1 MYKKITAA
9 LLSICTC
16 SIAIAQNTAPTSII
30 DGWDVLMKVSEK
42 ANPNFKQDLRN
53 LHEQIQ
59 QKTAVMMQ
67 STTAQKT
74 TAVKEIPIVFH
85 IVLDQNQLNQLGG
98 TSGIAERVQSQI
110 EVLNKDF
117 NAANADSSL
126 IPAAFKPLYGNMGI
140 KFSLAH
146 KAPNGNYSPGYEII
160 TTTKSGFDIQNGT
173 TGTGYYCSDAKF
185 TSSGGADAWDT
196 KKYIN
201 VWILNITPLGIGGI
215 GTPPPYPAY
224 GGTSIFPWNE
234 QGIVISYMAFGK
246 RTSSSQFFPLN
257 AAIAGRTLVHE
268 MGHFFNLLHPF
279 GMSTM
284 NNKTCTDDD
293 GVSDTPLESGPT
305 QSICPSFPLLDTCSK
320 TFPGVMYMNHMDYSA
335 DTCRTMFTKEQAAR
349 ANLELAGG
357 GYREQLGND
366 PGLIYWWSSSVENVA
381 ANNAVSVY
389 PNPATNAC
397 TINCNDAVA
406 KRIDIFNNLGQVVY
420 SITPAANETILH
432 ADLSNLAKGMYIIK
446 CSFANTTATTKLL
459 HY

>member
-9 LLSICTC
+9 LLSICTY
-16 SIAIAQNTAPTSII
+16 SIAIAQSNSPTNMI
-30 DGWDVLMKVSEK
+30 DGWDLLMKNSEK
-42 ANPNFKQDLRN
+42 ANPNFKQDLQKLN
-53 LHEQIQ
+53 EQIQ
-59 QKTAVMMQ
+59 QKTAIILQ
-67 STTAQKT
+67 RTAAQKT

-85 IVLDQNQLNQLGG
+85 IVLDQNQINQLGG
-98 TSGIAERVQSQI
+98 TNGIIERVQSQL

-117 NAANADSSL
+117 NAANADSL
-126 IPAAFKPLYGNMGI
+126 TIPAAFKSLYGNAGI

-146 KAPNGNYSPGYEII
+146 KAPDGNYSPGYEII

-201 VWILNITPLGIGGI
+201 VWILNITPIGIGGV
-215 GTPPPYPAY
+215 GTPPPYPIY

-246 RTSSSQFFPLN
+246 RTNSSQFFPLN
-257 AAIAGRTLVHE
+257 AAVAGRTLVHE
-268 MGHFFNLLHPF
+268 MGHFFNLFHPF

-284 NNKTCTDDD
+284 DNKTCTDDD
-293 GVSDTPLESGPT
+293 GVNDTPLESAPT

-320 TFPGVMYMNHMDYSA
+320 TFPGVMFMNHMDYSA

-349 ANLELAGG
+349 MNVELAGG

-366 PGLIYWWSSSVENVA
+366 PGLIHWWPSSVNNVVD
-381 ANNAVSVY
+381 NNDVAIY
-389 PNPATNAC
+389 PNPATNSC
-397 TINCNDAVA
+397 TINCNNNTA
-406 KRIDIFNNLGQVVY
+406 KSIEFINNLGQVVY
-420 SITPAANETILH
+420 TIIPAANETIVH
-432 ADLSNLAKGMYIIK
+432 AELNNLAKGVYVIK
-446 CSFANTTATTKLL
+446 CTFNNTINTTKLL

>member
-9 LLSICTC
+9 LLGICTYGT
-16 SIAIAQNTAPTSII
+16 AIAQSTTQTTII
-30 DGWDVLMKVSEK
+30 DGWDLLMKNSEK
-42 ANPNFKQDLRN
+42 VNPNFKQDLRTLN
-53 LHEQIQ
+53 AQIQ

-67 STTAQKT
+67 SNAMQKT

-85 IVLDQNQLNQLGG
+85 IVLNQSQINQLGG
-98 TSGIAERVQSQI
+98 TSGIAERIQSQLD
-110 EVLNKDF
+110 VLNKDF
-117 NAANADSSL
+117 NAGNTDSGT

-146 KAPNGNYSPGYEII
+146 KAPNGSYSPGYEIV
-160 TTTKSGFDIQNGT
+160 TTTKSGFDIQSGT
-173 TGTGYYCSDAKF
+173 AGSTYYCSDAKF
-185 TSSGGADAWDT
+185 TSAGGADAWDT

-201 VWILNITPLGIGGI
+201 VWILSITPMGVGGV

-224 GGTSIFPWNE
+224 GGTSMFPWNE
-234 QGIVISYMAFGK
+234 QGIAISYMAFGK
-246 RTSSSQFFPLN
+246 RTNGSQFFPLQ

-268 MGHFFNLLHPF
+268 MGHFFNLFHPF

-284 NNKTCTDDD
+284 DNKTCTDDD
-293 GVSDTPLESGPT
+293 GVNDTPLESGPT

-320 TFPGVMYMNHMDYSA
+320 TFPGVMFMNHMDYSA

-349 ANLELAGG
+349 ANVELAGG
-357 GYREQLGND
+357 GYRDQLGND
-366 PGLIYWWSSSVENVA
+366 PGLIYWWSSSV
-381 ANNAVSVY
+381 ANIAINNEVSVY
-389 PNPATNAC
+389 PNPATDAC

-406 KRIDIFNNLGQVVY
+406 KRIDIINNLGQVVHT
-420 SITPAANETILH
+420 IVPAANETIIH
-432 ADLSNLAKGMYIIK
+432 ADLSNLAKGVYVIK